1 MTTLELMSHDKLKPI
16 ESFLETTA
24 TSSSSFEDILQ
35 IPKLYPTK
43 RKLAEKSQIITC
55 SPYRKKILLEKNND
69 NKLNKKNIKKNKK
82 KRKLKKCL
90 IEKNVNNEEEWF
102 CPVCLGKWCNGTQI
116 DWITCCVCTV

>member
-1 MTTLELMSHDKLKPI
+1 M
-16 ESFLETTA
+16 
-24 TSSSSFEDILQ
+24 
-35 IPKLYPTK
+35 K
-43 RKLAEKSQIITC
+43 RII
-55 SPYRKKILLEKNND
+55 RKKNRKKKKNNKKKNLLEKNND

-116 DWITCCVCTV
+116 DWITCCVCTVWVHEDCTLNDVCFLCE